1 MSEITEKDIKNSE
14 KYGYVNTTKLLK
26 FIDSIVDEL
35 NDLENEIDSITDSSV
50 GDVQYSIDDCSH
62 IANSIKEELTTF
74 FYSDWMQKNK

>member
-35 NDLENEIDSITDSSV
+35 TGLETEIDAFLFDFFLSFLLV
-50 GDVQYSIDDCSH
+50 GWWLYNH
-62 IANSIKEELTTF
+62 KGA
-74 FYSDWMQKNK
+74 